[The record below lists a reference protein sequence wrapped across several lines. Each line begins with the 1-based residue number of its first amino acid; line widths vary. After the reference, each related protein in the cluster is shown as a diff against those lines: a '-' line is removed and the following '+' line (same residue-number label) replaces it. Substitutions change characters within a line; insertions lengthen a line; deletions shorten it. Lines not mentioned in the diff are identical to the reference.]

1 MMQKSFVLTFLVTYA
16 FIRAYET
23 FSKRAVIPGEILIP
37 CSLPLI
43 VAAYVSLY
51 LIVLWNCYE
60 ASASDFTSMN
70 ISVGVAAVL
79 MSVLGRNWAI
89 RKLGIYHSIHIEIR
103 EEHQLIEAGPY
114 SYVRNPYYLSNVLEA
129 IGLVVMIGV
138 PMIVL
143 APAVIYLVFLGQR
156 LILEERA
163 LESKFNEIFF
173 AYKRRVPRLIPRISP
188 FRDPIAEKPLIT
200 ENASDQGV
208 K

>member
-1 MMQKSFVLTFLVTYA
+1 MMQKSFVLTFLVAYA
-16 FIRAYET
+16 FTRAYET
-23 FSKRAVIPGEILIP
+23 FSKRAVIPGKILIP
-37 CSLPLI
+37 CSLPFI

-60 ASASDFTSMN
+60 ASALDFTSLN
-70 ISVGVAAVL
+70 ISVGAGAVL

-129 IGLVVMIGV
+129 IGLVVMISV

-143 APAVIYLVFLGQR
+143 APAAVYLALLGQR
-156 LILEERA
+156 LIREERA

-173 AYKRRVPRLIPRISP
+173 EYKRRVPRIIPRVFHSEILLQ
-188 FRDPIAEKPLIT
+188 RRR
-200 ENASDQGV
+200 
-208 K
+208 